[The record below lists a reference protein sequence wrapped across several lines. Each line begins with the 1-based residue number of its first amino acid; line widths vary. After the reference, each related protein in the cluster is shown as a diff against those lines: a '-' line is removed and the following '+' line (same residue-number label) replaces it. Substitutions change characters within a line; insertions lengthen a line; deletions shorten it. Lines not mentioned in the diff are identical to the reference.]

1 VNKAQM
7 SFFERLQAEIGRRLR
22 SPAFSRF
29 FIGLGIDSKRYWLL
43 MDLFHKL
50 SSRDEMQGQL
60 GRQSRALK
68 FSALFF
74 FYLSGGA
81 TVLLLLFKAPALP
94 VLEIFTVI
102 TAFFLVT
109 ILLSE
114 TANSLVNPD
123 EALTLAH
130 QPINGATYTAAK
142 LSHLLSVVVHYVL
155 GLNLLPA
162 LASPLLKDGRWFS
175 PLLHLSAAF
184 ATGLFLAMFCCSIF
198 GWLIRV
204 VPARRI
210 KSVAQFV
217 QALPIFL
224 FSIARFSPRGTM
236 SRVFAWFV
244 LTFKRL
250 AALPDWLALLMA
262 IVILGAV
269 TLTGLRSLSGDY
281 LIRVS
286 SMVHGSSHVLAKER
300 RSLLG
305 RLVRHLF
312 GGQVSRAGFDYV
324 LRMMSRDWQFRRQLL
339 QLLPMSIFA
348 VIGIVGGSG
357 VSPFSGRFSSIHFLP
372 HFFGFILFGL
382 CMFLQYGTD
391 YKGVWLFLCVSDSAL
406 PKVAR
411 GVHASL
417 WLTLVIV
424 PHLALLILFT
434 WRWMLSEGLL
444 FTAYSLAVTTIYLAC
459 GLRFIDGIPFG
470 KQLNPGRGAGM
481 QGGFIAFI
489 IAAMVAVGIQ
499 YLLFRSLLTVVV
511 ATVLAGGAAYVVTQR
526 SLKHF
531 ENAMRYNLGIISQT
545 STMIY
550 TEATN
555 QGIFG

>member
-1 VNKAQM
+1 MN
-7 SFFERLQAEIGRRLR
+7 FFERLNAEIDSGLR
-22 SPAFSRF
+22 GPAFSRF
-29 FIGLGIDSKRYWLL
+29 LIGLGIDHKRYWLL

-60 GRQSRALK
+60 GRQGRALK

-74 FYLSGGA
+74 FCLSGGA

-94 VLEIFTVI
+94 ILEVFTAA

-123 EALTLAH
+123 EAVALAH
-130 QPINGATYTAAK
+130 QPINGATYTSAK

-175 PLLHLSAAF
+175 PLLHLSVAF
-184 ATGLFLAMFCCSIF
+184 ATGLLLAMFCCSIF
-198 GWLIRV
+198 GWLIRM

-217 QALPIFL
+217 QAIPLLL
-224 FSIARFSPRGTM
+224 FWIVRFSPSGTTR
-236 SRVFAWFV
+236 RVVGWSL
-244 LTFKRL
+244 LTFKPL
-250 AALPDWLALLMA
+250 AALPDWLVLLVA
-262 IVILGAV
+262 IVISGAV
-269 TLTGLRSLSGDY
+269 TFTGLRSLSGDY

-286 SMVHGSSHVLAKER
+286 SMVHGSSSVPSKEHR
-300 RSLLG
+300 ALLG
-305 RLVRHLF
+305 ELVRRRF

-324 LRMMSRDWQFRRQLL
+324 RRMMSRDWQFRRQLL
-339 QLLPMSIFA
+339 QLLPMTIFA
-348 VIGIVGGSG
+348 VIGIIGGSG
-357 VSPFSGRFSSIHFLP
+357 VSPFSGRFSLIHLLP

-417 WLTLVIV
+417 WLTLVVV
-424 PHLALLILFT
+424 PHVMLLILFI
-434 WRWMLSEGLL
+434 WRWMISEGLL
-444 FTAYSLAVTTIYLAC
+444 FTAYSLAVTTIYLAY

-489 IAAMVAVGIQ
+489 IVAMVAVGIQ
-499 YLLFRSLLTVVV
+499 YLLFRSRLVVVV
-511 ATVLAGGAAYVVTQR
+511 ATILTGGAAYVVTQR
-526 SLKHF
+526 SLKYF
-531 ENAMRYNLGIISQT
+531 ENAMRYNLSIISQT

-550 TEATN
+550 TEVTD
-555 QGIFG
+555 QGILG

>member
-7 SFFERLQAEIGRRLR
+7 NFSERLQAEIGRRLR
-22 SPAFSRF
+22 GPAFSRF
-29 FIGLGIDSKRYWLL
+29 LIGLGIDPKRYWLL

-60 GRQSRALK
+60 GRQGRALK

-74 FYLSGGA
+74 FYLSGVA

-94 VLEIFTVI
+94 ILEVFTAA
-102 TAFFLVT
+102 TAFFLVA

-123 EALTLAH
+123 EALALAH
-130 QPINGATYTAAK
+130 QPINGATYTSAK
-142 LSHLLSVVVHYVL
+142 LSHLLSIVAHYVL

-184 ATGLFLAMFCCSIF
+184 ATGLLLAMFCCSIF
-198 GWLIRV
+198 GWLIRM

-217 QALPIFL
+217 QAIPLLL
-224 FSIARFSPRGTM
+224 FWIVRFSPSGTTRRFGW
-236 SRVFAWFV
+236 SL
-244 LTFKRL
+244 LTFKPL
-250 AALPDWLALLMA
+250 AALPDWLVLWAA
-262 IVILGAV
+262 IVISGTV
-269 TLTGLRSLSGDY
+269 TFTGLRSLSGDY

-286 SMVHGSSHVLAKER
+286 AMVHGSSNVPTKER

-305 RLVRHLF
+305 ELVRRLF
-312 GGQVSRAGFDYV
+312 GGQVSRAGFDYMR
-324 LRMMSRDWQFRRQLL
+324 RMMSRDWQFRRQLL

-406 PKVAR
+406 PRVAR